1 MLSGAIVLTLG
12 ILSVGPDIHATEPID
27 GDANNNATGAAFAPD
42 PGLSIKLPFQPTENL
57 SLGAVTESPD
67 EAAEA
72 DKVPNEDWAV
82 WPHRQRLQSRASSS
96 GNDSNEAVRS
106 KPNEKRQDQ

>member
-1 MLSGAIVLTLG
+1 MLSGAIILTLG

-27 GDANNNATGAAFAPD
+27 GDANKNATGAAFAPD
-42 PGLSIKLPFQPTENL
+42 PGRLIKLPFQPTENL
-57 SLGAVTESPD
+57 SLGAVIESPD

-96 GNDSNEAVRS
+96 GNDSYEAAGS
-106 KPNEKRQDQ
+106 KPNDERHDQ